1 MSPLDRLLLEAVPTR
16 PDPAPPRGPWSEEQ
30 QNEHWAAL
38 CEAVG
43 TPGAP
48 RPARPEPA
56 AA

>member
-1 MSPLDRLLLEAVPTR
+1 MSPLERLLLEAVPTR

-30 QNEHWAAL
+30 QNEHWAQL